1 MNINITFLISGTF
14 RKNSV
19 REHYVIELGLFD
31 NEQITA
37 YFEAVFAKIFVCCLS
52 LRDKLGNVKKNIM
65 YY

>member
-19 REHYVIELGLFD
+19 REYNVIELGLFD

-52 LRDKLGNVKKNIM
+52 SRDKLRNFKKNIM